1 MYRLDCMDD
10 ESLTQHVKNIP
21 INAEYLIHLKG
32 DDSVMACKLN
42 GGSASFELG
51 FNTGKSYSS
60 IPDVSKFKK
69 KMKSSYL
76 NKEILNEHFQL
87 WD

>member
-21 INAEYLIHLKG
+21 FIHLKG

-60 IPDVSKFKK
+60 IPDVSKLKK
-69 KMKSSYL
+69 KKWKVRTL
-76 NKEILNEHFQL
+76 IKKF
-87 WD
+87 

>member
-1 MYRLDCMDD
+1 
-10 ESLTQHVKNIP
+10 
-21 INAEYLIHLKG
+21 
-32 DDSVMACKLN
+32 MACKLN

-76 NKEILNEHFQL
+76 NKEIVNEHFQL

>member
-1 MYRLDCMDD
+1 
-10 ESLTQHVKNIP
+10 
-21 INAEYLIHLKG
+21 
-32 DDSVMACKLN
+32 MACKLN

-51 FNTGKSYSS
+51 FNTDKSYSS
-60 IPDVSKFKK
+60 IPDVSKLKK

>member
-10 ESLTQHVKNIP
+10 ESLTQHVKKNPYKRWIF
-21 INAEYLIHLKG
+21 IHLKG

-69 KMKSSYL
+69 KWKVRTL
-76 NKEILNEHFQL
+76 IKKF
-87 WD
+87 

>member
-1 MYRLDCMDD
+1 MYVYRLDCMDD

-51 FNTGKSYSS
+51 FNTGKSYSL
-60 IPDVSKFKK
+60 IPDVSKLKK
-69 KMKSSYL
+69 K
-76 NKEILNEHFQL
+76 
-87 WD
+87 